1 MSFRLLRLLHK
12 HTCYHDCMSMTMLVN
27 ELAKHIHTSIFSIK
41 CLSVIIYFV
50 SGNVRADSHDTDLL
64 KVIG

>member
-1 MSFRLLRLLHK
+1 
-12 HTCYHDCMSMTMLVN
+12 MTMLVN